1 MKKID
6 SKIVILGLG
15 NILLSDEGIGIKV
28 IYDLKN
34 NYVFPKNVEII
45 DGGVGGFS
53 LLPLIEKAEKLLV
66 IDAVLGNNLP
76 GTIYKFKD
84 KDILY
89 QIIEKISL
97 HEINFCEIL
106 NLAKLR
112 KKYPEEV
119 VIIGIEPEK
128 IETSLELSETLKAK
142 YSEFFKAILL
152 QLEEWGIRPVPK
164 KDHHH
169 LEAPFF
175 VEKP

>member
-1 MKKID
+1 MKKINP
-6 SKIVILGLG
+6 KIVILGLG
-15 NILLSDEGIGIKV
+15 NILLSDEGIGVKV
-28 IYDLKN
+28 IYDLKK
-34 NYVFPKNVEII
+34 NYEFPENVEII

-53 LLPLIEKAEKLLV
+53 LLPFIEKAEKLLV
-66 IDAVLGNNLP
+66 IDAILGNNSP

-84 KDILY
+84 KDIPY

-97 HEINFCEIL
+97 HEIDFCEIL

-128 IETSLELSETLKAK
+128 IETNLEFSETLKAK

-152 QLEEWGIRPVPK
+152 QLEEWGIKPVPK
-164 KDHHH
+164 KDRHH
-169 LEAPFF
+169 LEVPFSA
-175 VEKP
+175 EKP